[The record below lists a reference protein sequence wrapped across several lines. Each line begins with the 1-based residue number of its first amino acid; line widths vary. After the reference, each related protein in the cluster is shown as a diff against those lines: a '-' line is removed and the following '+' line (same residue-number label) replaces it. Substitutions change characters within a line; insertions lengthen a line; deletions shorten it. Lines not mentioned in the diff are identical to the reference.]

1 MPNILEAKNITKVF
15 KEGSNL
21 LKILEDSSFSI
32 EKGKSIALVGQSGCG
47 KSTLL
52 QICGLLDSFDSGDI
66 IINDKSTKNLNDD
79 EKTRIRKENI
89 GFVYQMHHL
98 FPEFTAVENVMLPLI
113 IRKEKKKEIRSKAEE
128 MLASLGLGDR
138 LYYSP
143 SKLSGGEKQRVA
155 IARALITNPNLV
167 LADEPTGNLDDKN
180 SQKIMDV
187 LLKKL
192 DELGSSLLMVTH
204 NIEIAKNLDKIMTL
218 ENHKV
223 IDY

>member
-52 QICGLLDSFDSGDI
+52 QICGLLDNFDSGDI

-128 MLASLGLGDR
+128 MLVSLGLGDR
-138 LYYSP
+138 LDYSP